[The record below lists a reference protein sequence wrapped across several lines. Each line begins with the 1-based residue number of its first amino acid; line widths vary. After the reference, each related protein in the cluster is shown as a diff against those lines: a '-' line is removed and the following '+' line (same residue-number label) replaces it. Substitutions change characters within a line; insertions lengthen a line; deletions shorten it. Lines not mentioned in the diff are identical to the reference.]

1 MTTKTPLLPIVR
13 KYFEKDPLIAAHA
26 LETISSEEAVDVL
39 KNLPPSLTAEA
50 FRHIND
56 AYAAILLQKLPQS
69 VFRKVVNNL
78 GDQQAANI
86 FIQISN
92 DLRKQFLELLDD
104 NKKRKVQELL
114 TYPEDSAGRI
124 MTLNFIAFHSDI
136 KVKDAI
142 QKIRLLAQK
151 EVTPSYIYVIDQE
164 NRFVGVMNMRDIL
177 LAQNDVTLE
186 SVMRKEIFSVNCF
199 DDKENI
205 AHKLTQRKYFAVPV
219 VDHDNRLLGVVR
231 ADKLISEVKE
241 ETTQDIQKMF
251 GASGDERTF
260 SPLSLSIKTRLPW
273 LHVNLATAFLA
284 ASVVALFEDIIAKM
298 TVLAVFLPVVA
309 GQGGNAGA
317 QSLAVVMRG
326 LVMREIPKQKIKEV
340 VVKETILGIVNGVV
354 IGLVTG
360 LIAWMWKGNP
370 FLGIVIGLGMLVNLI
385 VAGFSGA
392 LIPIL
397 MKAMRLDPAQ
407 CSSIILT
414 TITDV
419 IGFMA
424 FLGFAVV
431 FQNYLI

>member
-1 MTTKTPLLPIVR
+1 
-13 KYFEKDPLIAAHA
+13 
-26 LETISSEEAVDVL
+26 
-39 KNLPPSLTAEA
+39 
-50 FRHIND
+50 
-56 AYAAILLQKLPQS
+56 
-69 VFRKVVNNL
+69 
-78 GDQQAANI
+78 
-86 FIQISN
+86 
-92 DLRKQFLELLDD
+92 
-104 NKKRKVQELL
+104 
-114 TYPEDSAGRI
+114 
-124 MTLNFIAFHSDI
+124 
-136 KVKDAI
+136 
-142 QKIRLLAQK
+142 
-151 EVTPSYIYVIDQE
+151 
-164 NRFVGVMNMRDIL
+164 MRDIL
-177 LAQNDVTLE
+177 LAQNDAVLE
-186 SVMRKEIFSVNCF
+186 TIMRKEIFSVNCF
-199 DDKENI
+199 DDKTDI
-205 AHKLTQRKYFAVPV
+205 ANKLTQKKYFAVPV
-219 VDHDNRLLGVVR
+219 VDHENRLLGIVR
-231 ADKLISEVKE
+231 ADKLINEVKE
-241 ETTQDIQKMF
+241 ETTEDIQKMF

-326 LVMREIPKQKIKEV
+326 LIMREIPKQKIKEV
-340 VVKETILGIVNGVV
+340 VLKETLLGIVNGVV

-370 FLGIVIGLGMLVNLI
+370 FLGVVIGLGMLVNLI

-419 IGFMA
+419 IGGKFSELLPSNVK
-424 FLGFAVV
+424 LGHAGALIEGKSGTP
-431 FQNYLI
+431 QNKINVLEQAGVKVAKAHHEIAKILKEVL